1 MPKFSMHDFFVVV
14 YVFTAGAMAQLSLS
28 SQPVSKVALESAV
41 AAGVAAVI
49 HKYTHKG

>member
-1 MPKFSMHDFFVVV
+1 MKMPSLHDLFVVA
-14 YVFTAGAMAQLSLS
+14 YVFASAAVTQLSLS